1 MSVTYIGPDRQ
12 RVTTETAYLTP
23 DVLARPNL
31 TVAVN
36 ACVTKVLFETRD
48 EKTRAVGVEC
58 VSGPGG
64 PRYVVQA
71 RKGVVL
77 SCVCQWDPCP
87 RVQWLTRDALGTA
100 QGAFTR
106 LRRVLLDSSTWS
118 ALSL

>member
-1 MSVTYIGPDRQ
+1 MPVTYIGPDRQ

-36 ACVTKVLFETRD
+36 ANVTKVLFETRD
-48 EKTRAVGVEC
+48 DKTRAVGVEC

-71 RKGVVL
+71 RKEVVL
-77 SCVCQWDPCP
+77 SCVWDPRP
-87 RVQWLTRDALGTA
+87 RVQWLIALGTA
-100 QGAFTR
+100 RGAFTR
-106 LRRVLLDSSTWS
+106 LRCVLLDFYVFGSDAIACRS
-118 ALSL
+118 